1 MQRTSI
7 GTAFAL
13 VTKSTRSASAPK
25 AEGHRSW
32 RYLRKGTN
40 SGLTHSD
47 THGDYSITLSAA
59 TIRRAPLPKII
70 DGKVLVGAA
79 VLMYARAIMLVA
91 GGESRMFVGHDHS
104 DGDRNDIRAAEF
116 CACWVSSDPSVFED
130 GPRRCWQLHERK
142 HQVEA
147 LAAALLQ
154 EGSLDAAEIA
164 AILSGRPDVTR
175 RSRWNANIVNAESFS
190 RTFGTL
196 TRNPIP
202 M

>member
-1 MQRTSI
+1 MAPHSRRSRNLQGPLLRRKRKVTAVGDTSERVPIPDSRTATH
-7 GTAFAL
+7 TAII
-13 VTKSTRSASAPK
+13 RSPY
-25 AEGHRSW
+25 R
-32 RYLRKGTN
+32 L
-40 SGLTHSD
+40 LLSD
-47 THGDYSITLSAA
+47 
-59 TIRRAPLPKII
+59 APLPKII
-70 DGKVLVGAA
+70 DGKVLSPRAA

-91 GGESRMFVGHDHS
+91 GGGESRMFVGHDHS

-175 RSRWNANIVNAESFS
+175 RSRWNASIVNAESFS

>member
-7 GTAFAL
+7 GTAFAP
-13 VTKSTRSASAPK
+13 VTKSTRSAFAPK
-25 AEGHRSW
+25 AEGHRGW
-32 RYLRKGTN
+32 RYFRKGTN

-104 DGDRNDIRAAEF
+104 DGDRNDIRAAEL

-130 GPRRCWQLHERK
+130 GPRRCCK
-142 HQVEA
+142 
-147 LAAALLQ
+147 
-154 EGSLDAAEIA
+154 DIA
-164 AILSGRPDVTR
+164 
-175 RSRWNANIVNAESFS
+175 
-190 RTFGTL
+190 
-196 TRNPIP
+196 
-202 M
+202 